1 MGVVMMEQL
10 LWTEKYRPK
19 KIEDCILPERLKTPF
34 QEYVNQGKIP
44 NLLLS
49 GGAGVGK
56 TTVAKAMCE
65 EIGCDVMVINGSDE
79 SGIDTFRVKIKNFAS
94 SMSLAGGRKVI
105 IIDEADYLNPNSTQP
120 ALRNAIEEFAGNCSF
135 IFTCNFKNRII
146 DPLHSR
152 CAVIDFQ
159 LKNNE
164 KSQMAA
170 QFFKR
175 IQQVLQS
182 ENVEYDDKVIAEL
195 VKKHFPDFR
204 RVINE
209 LQRYSQFGKIDS
221 GILAQI
227 VDVSINDI
235 IKFIKEKDF
244 GAIRKWVASNDVDAT
259 TFFRKLYDNLY
270 EVLKPQSIPQAVLIL
285 ADYQYKQA
293 FVADQEINTVACL
306 TELMVGCEFK

>member
-1 MGVVMMEQL
+1 MEQL

-94 SMSLAGGRKVI
+94 SMSLSGGRKVI

-159 LKNNE
+159 LKSNE

-209 LQRYSQFGKIDS
+209 LQRYSQFGKIDT

-235 IKFIKEKDF
+235 IKFIREKDF
-244 GAIRKWVASNDVDAT
+244 GSIRKWVASNDVDST

-306 TELMVGCEFK
+306 VELMVNCEFK

>member
-1 MGVVMMEQL
+1 MKEL
-10 LWTEKYRPK
+10 LWVESYRPK
-19 KIEDCILPERLKTPF
+19 TIEDCILPERLKKPF
-34 QEYVNQGKIP
+34 QEYVKQGNIP
-44 NLLLS
+44 NLLLA

-65 EIGCDVMVINGSDE
+65 QVGCDYMIINGSDE
-79 SGIDTFRVKIKNFAS
+79 SGIDVFRNKIKTYAS
-94 SMSLAGGRKVI
+94 SMSISGGRKVI

-120 ALRNAIEEFAGNCSF
+120 ALRNAIEEFSGNCSF

-152 CAVIDFQ
+152 CAVIDFG
-159 LKNNE
+159 LKQNE
-164 KSQMAA
+164 KTQMAG

-175 IQQVLQS
+175 LQMILKT
-182 ENVEYDDKVIAEL
+182 ENVEYDDKVIVE
-195 VKKHFPDFR
+195 VIKKHFPDFR

-209 LQRYSQFGKIDS
+209 LQRYSKFGKIDS
-221 GILAQI
+221 SILTQI
-227 VDVSINDI
+227 VDVSINEVVN
-235 IKFIKEKDF
+235 FLKEKDF
-244 GAIRKWVASNDVDAT
+244 GSLRKWVAINDIDAT
-259 TFFRKLYDNLY
+259 TLYRKLYDALY
-270 EVLKPQSIPQAVLIL
+270 DVLLPQSIPQAVIIL

>member
-1 MGVVMMEQL
+1 MEQL

-79 SGIDTFRVKIKNFAS
+79 GRLIDTFRTKIKNFAS

-105 IIDEADYLNPNSTQP
+105 IIDEADYCNAESVQP
-120 ALRNAIEEFAGNCSF
+120 ALRNFIEEFAGNCSF
-135 IFTCNFKNRII
+135 IFTCNYKNKLI

-152 CAVIDFQ
+152 CAVIDFA
-159 LKNNE
+159 LKNGE
-164 KSQMAA
+164 KAQMASA
-170 QFFKR
+170 FMKR
-175 IQQVLQS
+175 VQSVLQS
-182 ENVEYDDKVIAEL
+182 ENVDYDDKVVAEL
-195 VKKHFPDFR
+195 IKKHFPDFR

-209 LQRYSQFGKIDS
+209 LQRYSQLGKIDI
-221 GILAQI
+221 GILSQI
-227 VDVSINDI
+227 SDVTINDI
-235 IKFIKEKDF
+235 IKYIKEKDF
-244 GAIRKWVASNDVDAT
+244 GAIRKWVASNDIDAT
-259 TFFRKLYDNLY
+259 TFYRKLYDNLY

-285 ADYQYKQA
+285 ADYQYKGA

-306 TELMVGCEFK
+306 VELMVNCEFK

>member
-1 MGVVMMEQL
+1 MEQL

-44 NLLLS
+44 NLLLC

-235 IKFIKEKDF
+235 VKFIKDKDF
-244 GAIRKWVASNDVDAT
+244 GSIRKWVASNDVDAT

-270 EVLKPQSIPQAVLIL
+270 DVLKPQSIPQAVIIL

>member
-1 MGVVMMEQL
+1 MEHL
-10 LWTEKYRPK
+10 LWTEKYRPSR
-19 KIEDCILPERLKTPF
+19 IGDCILPERLKKPF
-34 QEYVNQGKIP
+34 QEYVNQNNIP

-56 TTVAKAMCE
+56 TTVAKAMCQ
-65 EIGCDVMVINGSDE
+65 EIGCDYMVINGSDE
-79 SGIDTFRVKIKNFAS
+79 SGIDTFRVKIKNYAS

-135 IFTCNFKNRII
+135 IFTCNYKNRII
-146 DPLHSR
+146 EPLHSR
-152 CAVIDFQ
+152 CAVIDFG

-164 KSQMAA
+164 KTQMAS

-175 IQQVLQS
+175 IQSVLQS
-182 ENVEYDDKVIAEL
+182 EKVDYEDKVIAEL

-204 RVINE
+204 RVLNE
-209 LQRYSQFGKIDS
+209 LQRYSQFGKIDT

-227 VDVSINDI
+227 SDVSLSEIS
-235 IKFIKEKDF
+235 KFISTKDF
-244 GAIRKWVASNDVDAT
+244 GAIRKWVASTDVDSGVL
-259 TFFRKLYDNLY
+259 FRKLYDALY
-270 EVLKPQSIPQAVLIL
+270 DLLKPTSVPQAVLIL
-285 ADYQYKQA
+285 ADYQYKAA

-306 TELMVGCEFK
+306 TELMVNCEFV